1 MQPVPDPGPN
11 GSPSALALDDA
22 IRRALRFVGAS
33 GAGLSVLGAMI
44 WGVRGALSVGVGSVV
59 AVLNLIVLAWVGR
72 ALVDN
77 RSRGWLV
84 IALLK
89 MGALFGGVGWLFH
102 RDVVGALPFVVG
114 YASLMV
120 GIFLAQITTPPPPDE
135 TSR

>member
-11 GSPSALALDDA
+11 GSTSALALDDA

-33 GAGLSVLGAMI
+33 GAGLAVLGAMI